1 MNIKELI
8 NFIDKQQSNIK
19 EMLILKNKE
28 YAELDNIFKVF
39 DDIAILENRSIE
51 EVIRTLINVKTC
63 RLNKDFKLD
72 TVTDLICYSY
82 LLLAYFENRED

>member
-39 DDIAILENRSIE
+39 DDIAIIENRSIE

-63 RLNKDFKLD
+63 RLNKEFKLD
-72 TVTDLICYSY
+72 TITDLICYSY
-82 LLLAYFENRED
+82 LLLAYLENGED